1 MQDDLNRI
9 YQWAEKNVMK
19 FNERKFEQMTWGKIK
34 DIEVEAYKTPSGEE
48 IKIKDKVKDLGVLTS
63 ADLRF
68 REHINEVITSC
79 KIKQGN
85 ILRNFETRKKEPM
98 MNLFKSHMRSKAEYC
113 CIVWSPSHK
122 KDISRLE
129 RIQKGYTKKIEGM
142 EEKNYNSMSFYSL
155 F

>member
-1 MQDDLNRI
+1 
-9 YQWAEKNVMK
+9 
-19 FNERKFEQMTWGKIK
+19 MTG
-34 DIEVEAYKTPSGEE
+34 
-48 IKIKDKVKDLGVLTS
+48 

-98 MNLFKSHMRSKAEYC
+98 LNLFKSHIRSKAEYC
-113 CIVWSPSHK
+113 CIVWSPLHK

-129 RIQKGYTKKIEGM
+129 RIQKGYTKRIEGP
-142 EEKNYNSMSFYSL
+142 EGKKLPPDIKMSEPVGYVIEIRPIEGV
-155 F
+155 